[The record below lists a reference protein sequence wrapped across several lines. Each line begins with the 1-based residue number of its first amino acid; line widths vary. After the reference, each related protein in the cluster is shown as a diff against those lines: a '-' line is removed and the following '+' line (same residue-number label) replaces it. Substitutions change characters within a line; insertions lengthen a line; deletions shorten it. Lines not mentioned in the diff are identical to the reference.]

1 MVQLDNYI
9 LLLVRVIA
17 AVVVVILTK
26 HVIPILKEKYE
37 QHVNDKIKAIV
48 KDAVEAAEQT
58 IKGSGKGSLKKE
70 EVLKYV
76 VKLLDDQNIP
86 INADVLNTLIESA
99 VFAMNNK

>member
-1 MVQLDNYI
+1 MDNY
-9 LLLVRVIA
+9 LLLLIRVVTTVI
-17 AVVVVILTK
+17 VVILTK
-26 HVIPILKEKYE
+26 HVIPILKEKYD
-37 QHVNDKIKAIV
+37 QHVNDKIKNIV

-86 INADVLNTLIESA
+86 INADIINTLIESA